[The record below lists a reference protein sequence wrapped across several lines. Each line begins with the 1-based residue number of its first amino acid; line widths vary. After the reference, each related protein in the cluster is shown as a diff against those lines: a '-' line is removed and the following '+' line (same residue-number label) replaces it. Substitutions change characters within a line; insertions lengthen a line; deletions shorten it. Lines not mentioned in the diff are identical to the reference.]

1 MASEDEDIPDSG
13 AVFTFGKSRF
23 ADNTANKFWIRND
36 KVVQVRCGD
45 DHSALVTE
53 NGRLYVFGA
62 NDWGQLGLGHRKSVN
77 KPSSVKGLKH
87 AGVVKIA
94 CGRVHTIALTKDRH
108 LHSFGAGGEGQL
120 GVGDSKQYEA
130 PRMIE
135 ELEEQDYLLL
145 SCGTD
150 HSAALTA
157 SGTLYMW
164 GGGSEG
170 QLGHGEDT
178 EVQIPR
184 ELSMGVP
191 VRMVSCGYYHTAL
204 LTEDKKLY
212 TFGEGEGGKL
222 GLGEAHLGG
231 VNEPQHV
238 SFFTEP
244 VDSVSCGNA
253 HTAAITEKGHVYT
266 FGNGASG
273 QLGHGPDHLETNIPK
288 RVARLEWTRCK
299 WVSCGDCHTAIVTA
313 KGCLYTF
320 GDGRH
325 GKLGQGEE
333 SFSNVFTPSKVHRF
347 NGFLVEEVSCGGC
360 HTLVRARRRAPP
372 GDPASDSEPEEAEIK
387 FKDPVVGANLLKL
400 ANNIDL
406 NGSLGGSARLRRRQ
420 REPSPLPPLSRTLP
434 PLAASTP
441 KSSGLNSR
449 TLPPMTLKPLNDHSI
464 PKMKLRDGDDE
475 VDGSRGGGDEP
486 DSGKP
491 KKHSDDDSAMEDDEE
506 SDYAEREVPKDQD
519 PFATTHFS
527 KSGTKEGMKPVIMA
541 RSKKQSPKEAGKPI
555 SIEVVPLDRRK
566 KPEKEEES
574 EDEEEED
581 EEEEEEEEE
590 EESESEEEEEKTQP
604 KKGKMTLSMMAA
616 SKPNSSKTQPKRT
629 GEEEDNSDGT
639 EEESSHRERPTK
651 TSKRPLPV
659 KKAETEEDEEE
670 EEESEEETTPTVKET
685 KKKDSAKAKPGTSKS
700 KDDEE
705 DDEEEDDDDD
715 DDDESKDKKTD
726 QSKTAENKSEHEDPE
741 PKAWQFW
748 KKKKPE
754 SPSQS
759 TASPTASTTSTS
771 STKKPGNQEG
781 SKACV
786 IL

>member
-1 MASEDEDIPDSG
+1 MVSADRDIQCRVEHRTKIQLGRADPLPPTSG
-13 AVFTFGKSRF
+13 ANSRSSVAFCAGRTFWAVSLTRGGTTATGVVAPYRTAEGWTGSYIRAPAKIWTFDLISTTPNGYLDTYYFLPGSRRW
-23 ADNTANKFWIRND
+23 AWIIKLRQSAYKAGPATD
-36 KVVQVRCGD
+36 EH
-45 DHSALVTE
+45 DHSRTTPDASFPELNCSPFPFLFFFDVVITE

-62 NDWGQLGLGHRKSVN
+62 NDWGQLGLGHRKSVNKPSSVKGLGQLGLGHRKSVN

-204 LTEDKKLY
+204 LTGTSAAAGQFSLARYFMPLFSCFTEDKKLY

-541 RSKKQSPKEAGKPI
+541 RSKKQSPKEQAGKPI

-581 EEEEEEEEE
+581 EEEEEEEE
-590 EESESEEEEEKTQP
+590 
-604 KKGKMTLSMMAA
+604 
-616 SKPNSSKTQPKRT
+616 
-629 GEEEDNSDGT
+629 
-639 EEESSHRERPTK
+639 
-651 TSKRPLPV
+651 
-659 KKAETEEDEEE
+659 
-670 EEESEEETTPTVKET
+670 
-685 KKKDSAKAKPGTSKS
+685 
-700 KDDEE
+700 
-705 DDEEEDDDDD
+705 
-715 DDDESKDKKTD
+715 
-726 QSKTAENKSEHEDPE
+726 
-741 PKAWQFW
+741 
-748 KKKKPE
+748 
-754 SPSQS
+754 
-759 TASPTASTTSTS
+759 
-771 STKKPGNQEG
+771 
-781 SKACV
+781 
-786 IL
+786 